1 MLWHV
6 NKTGVTQKATLLR
19 KKKAKWITKINKY
32 MTSTLSVYHRESYIL
47 DEVIK
52 PDKQKNKYIKNK

>member
-19 KKKAKWITKINKY
+19 NKKSKWIIKINKY
-32 MTSTLSVYHRESYIL
+32 MTITLSVHHRESYIL
-47 DEVIK
+47 DEVVK
-52 PDKQKNKYIKNK
+52 TDKQT